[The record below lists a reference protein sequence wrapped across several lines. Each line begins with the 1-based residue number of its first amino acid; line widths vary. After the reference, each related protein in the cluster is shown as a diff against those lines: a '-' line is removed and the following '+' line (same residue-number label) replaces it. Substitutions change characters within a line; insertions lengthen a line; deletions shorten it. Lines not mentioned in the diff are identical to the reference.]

1 MSAFYEGLAGTAQ
14 RLIADKG
21 ASVTLRRGT
30 ATVDPITGE
39 ATSASDTYTM
49 DVVQFPFRGG
59 ANKYPETWVQE
70 ARKGRMS
77 KFLASANSVEIV
89 PLTGDTVT
97 DVLGVEWR
105 LLGTEDLNPDG
116 TKIIYTLFGSKV

>member
-1 MSAFYEGLAGTAQ
+1 MSAFYSGLAGTAQ

-30 ATVDPITGE
+30 ASVDPVTGD
-39 ATSASDTYTM
+39 ATTAATTYTM

-77 KFLASANSVEIV
+77 KFLASANSVDVV
-89 PLTGDTVT
+89 PTTGDIVV
-97 DVLGVEWR
+97 DVNGVEWR
-105 LLGTEDLNPDG
+105 LLGTEDLSPDG

>member
-14 RLIADKG
+14 RMIADKG

-89 PLTGDTVT
+89 PLTGDIVT

-105 LLGTEDLNPDG
+105 LLGTEDLSPDG